1 MSRVPPTE
9 PPAPSAK
16 SRQAEV
22 RRGDGQR
29 ASMAQLLL
37 VARLRARN
45 RRDLAADS
53 LERAA
58 HVIFVT
64 CKNWFLPS
72 PDRDGQVPPAASGTP
87 VLPPASGTPV
97 LPPADNNTNKD
108 LDAHRHD

>member
-1 MSRVPPTE
+1 MSQVPPTE

-22 RRGDGQR
+22 RRVDGQR
-29 ASMAQLLL
+29 ASIAQLLL
-37 VARLRARN
+37 VARLRART
-45 RRDLAADS
+45 RRDLAVDS

-72 PDRDGQVPPAASGTP
+72 LDRDGQVPPAPAGTP
-87 VLPPASGTPV
+87 ASPPSG
-97 LPPADNNTNKD
+97 NTTHKD

>member
-1 MSRVPPTE
+1 MPLSLNAGVMSRVPPT
-9 PPAPSAK
+9 PPSGQGRRVEV
-16 SRQAEV
+16 SRV
-22 RRGDGQR
+22 DGQR

-37 VARLRARN
+37 LARLRARN
-45 RRDLAADS
+45 RRDLAVDS

-72 PDRDGQVPPAASGTP
+72 LDRDGQVPPAPAGTP
-87 VLPPASGTPV
+87 ASPPSG
-97 LPPADNNTNKD
+97 NTTHKD

>member
-1 MSRVPPTE
+1 MNRPDPDDK
-9 PPAPSAK
+9 A
-16 SRQAEV
+16 RNAEV
-22 RRGDGQR
+22 RRVDGQR

-45 RRDLAADS
+45 RRDLAVDS

-72 PDRDGQVPPAASGTP
+72 PDRDRQVPPAASGMP
-87 VLPPASGTPV
+87 VLPPS
-97 LPPADNNTNKD
+97 DNTTNKD